1 MKINLS
7 QQIRQNFL
15 AIFSI
20 AIAISALSYNSWRN
34 ERSEANRNIRA
45 AGFEIMKD
53 AAQLQY
59 IVDSTTF
66 SNNPQKTDPIDGWVK
81 VGLIVSLSELM
92 MPEVE
97 RKSLQ
102 LKAVWAENWASLEVD
117 KQANEKISQANA
129 ELLSEVRK
137 NLLMLN

>member
-1 MKINLS
+1 M
-7 QQIRQNFL
+7 
-15 AIFSI
+15 IFTK
-20 AIAISALSYNSWRN
+20 
-34 ERSEANRNIRA
+34 RSMA
-45 AGFEIMKD
+45 
-53 AAQLQY
+53 
-59 IVDSTTF
+59 IVDCPLNF
-66 SNNPQKTDPIDGWVK
+66 
-81 VGLIVSLSELM
+81 GLIVSLSELM

-102 LKAVWAENWASLEVD
+102 LKAVWADNWASLEAD

>member
-7 QQIRQNFL
+7 KQIKQNFL

-92 MPEVE
+92 MPDVE
-97 RKSLQ
+97 QKAIR
-102 LKAVWAENWASLEVD
+102 LKQVWSDNWAMLMSDER
-117 KQANEKISQANA
+117 ANEKISKANA
-129 ELLSEVRK
+129 ELLLKVRQ
-137 NLLMLN
+137 NLQMLN